1 MYVPI
6 GPMRKIYAVILF
18 FIQVTFVQAQM
29 SVLPLDEDTDFP
41 SEQVYSD
48 GNLLFSLYA
57 QPNPGF
63 TSATLKI
70 RQWNGQF
77 WVKYPDFVSNRI
89 YFNKNLG
96 MGITKHKDSLFIA
109 ASFISNDTF
118 SSGILK
124 FNGKQWVGIGGLRS
138 THIIHPEFTVN
149 DMLSFDNKLFV
160 CGDFNIAGNKLCK
173 RLVYYQNG
181 NWEAIDNQGSYIN
194 DFLAINDSMYVAG
207 NFTSIAG
214 VTNFGLAVYSKGNWH
229 STSSPAP
236 NLLGLG
242 EFQKELIAVSESNI
256 YIRKNAVWT
265 SISNNY
271 KCLQLGSIQEH
282 DGMMYVSGQFENK
295 NGNRIHLLRWDG
307 NKWEELIDKGNIW
320 PNRDLN
326 YKLSKTDKEFIFS
339 GRISSLF
346 NQKTSNFVVLHP
358 NQTILSGRLFKDKN
372 EDCVFNTGDEPIS
385 NAILS
390 INNGQYYHSTN
401 QDGIY
406 RIALK
411 SNSTYSLEV
420 FDIDDYISHCK
431 TKTIQINTL
440 SGDQVMEENFP
451 YKKNAEPF
459 ENHFIVSSNG
469 FKVKHGFWGN
479 YNIQYKDI
487 NQNYPVIVS
496 LLHDP
501 RLIEFQ
507 SKLNPEQIFK
517 GEKRWWIHS
526 DTIIHFDFRINPNEI
541 AMGEILE
548 FSTQVLSTSNF
559 EAINSEKTLSQL
571 VVSAYDPNDKQCNEL
586 EIPSNQKELKYH
598 IRFQNMG
605 TETATDVHVVDTIS
619 QTLPMEFIKIL
630 STSHIDQY
638 SVNFKV
644 RDHAIV
650 WTFKGIELETLN
662 SAGEIKSSGF
672 IQFKAGLEKGLIKGD
687 SIKNQA
693 FIYFDFQPPVA
704 TNTIVTRV
712 IENSLPVPV
721 NASNFLSIYPNP
733 NNGEFNIHIQASS
746 IQKIELFDAC
756 GKIIDFKTIEIQ
768 NNTASLQMSKFA
780 SGIYTVRVVYP
791 TGVVSGK
798 LIVN

>member
-1 MYVPI
+1 
-6 GPMRKIYAVILF
+6 MRKTYLLLIF
-18 FIQVTFVQAQM
+18 FFQLTFAQAQL
-29 SVLPLDEDTDFP
+29 SVLPLDEDSDFP
-41 SEQVYSD
+41 SDQVFTEN
-48 GNLLFSLYA
+48 NLLYSLYA

-63 TSATLKI
+63 ASATLKI

-77 WVKYPDFVSNRI
+77 WVKYPDFKSNRI
-89 YFNKNLG
+89 YINKDLG
-96 MGITKHKDSLFIA
+96 IGITKYQDSLFIA

-124 FNGKQWVGIGGLRS
+124 FDGKQWVGIGGLRS

-149 DMLSFDNKLFV
+149 DMISFDNKLFV
-160 CGDFNIAGNKLCK
+160 CGDFNIAGNKKCK
-173 RLVYYQNG
+173 RLTYYQNG
-181 NWEAIDNQGSYIN
+181 TWEAVDNSGNSIN
-194 DFLAINDSMYVAG
+194 DFYSFKDSLYLAG

-214 VTNFGLAVYSKGNWH
+214 VSNFGLAAFANGNWH
-229 STSSPAP
+229 SISTPAI
-236 NLLGLG
+236 NLMGLG
-242 EFQKELIAVSESNI
+242 EYNNELVAISESNV
-256 YIRKNAVWT
+256 YVRKNDIWIN
-265 SISNNY
+265 ISTDY
-271 KCLQLGSIQEH
+271 KCLKFGSIQEH

-295 NGNRIHLLRWDG
+295 SGARVHLLRWDG
-307 NKWEELIDKGNIW
+307 NNWSELIRKSDIW

-326 YKLSKTDKEFIFS
+326 YKLSKTNKEFVFS

-346 NQKTSNFVVLHP
+346 NQKMSNFIDLHP
-358 NQTILSGRLFKDKN
+358 NQTILSGRLFKDNN
-372 EDCVFNTGDEPIS
+372 EDCVFNTGDEPIA
-385 NAILS
+385 NGILS
-390 INNGQYYHSTN
+390 INNGEYYHSTN
-401 QDGIY
+401 QEGIY
-406 RIALK
+406 RLALN
-411 SNSTYSLEV
+411 SNSSYNIEV
-420 FDIDDYISHCK
+420 FDINDFSLHCK
-431 TKTIQINTL
+431 TKTIQINTQN
-440 SGDQVMEENFP
+440 GDQVLVENFP

-459 ENHFIVSSNG
+459 ENHLITSSNG

-479 YNIQYKDI
+479 YRIEYNDI
-487 NQNYPVIVS
+487 NQNYPIIIS
-496 LLHDP
+496 LTHDP
-501 RLIEFQ
+501 RLIEFH
-507 SKLNPEQIFK
+507 SELNPEQNFK
-517 GEKRWWIHS
+517 AEKRWWIHS
-526 DTIIHFDFRINPNEI
+526 DTIIDFEFRINPDEI
-541 AMGEILE
+541 QMGEILK
-548 FSTQVLSTSNF
+548 FTTQALSVDQF
-559 EAINSEKTLSQL
+559 EAINNSKTLSQL

-650 WTFKGIELETLN
+650 WTFKDIELETLN

-672 IQFKAGLEKGLIKGD
+672 IQFKAGLEKGLKKGD

-733 NNGEFNIHIQASS
+733 NNGEFNIHIQASN
-746 IQKIELFDAC
+746 IQKIEIYDAS
-756 GKIIDFKTIEIQ
+756 GKIIDFKTLELQ
-768 NNTASLQMSKFA
+768 NNTASIQMGQYA
-780 SGIYTVRVVYP
+780 PGIYTVRVVYP